1 MNGPAW
7 QAVVL
12 AGDRGAHDPVAAH
25 FGVPC
30 KALAPLAGR
39 PLLAHVLAALQDS
52 GAVDRIRLVGPRA
65 EHLALAPWLEQAIA
79 DGALGWQAPEAG
91 AAASAL
97 TAVNALAPG
106 PILITTADHAL
117 LGPALVRE
125 FLAGAG
131 ASGADAAIGLATHA
145 AVMAAFPGT
154 RRTRIRLADGPFCGC
169 NLFAVMTARGRQA
182 VAFWQALEAVRKH
195 PAQIARLL
203 GVTTLARYLTGRLDS
218 ASAFRAL
225 GARAGARIA
234 PVLLGAPQAAV
245 DVDSP
250 ADHAL
255 AEAWLARLS
264 APPSPP
270 LRRPARPGEN
280 PPPPS
285 AGR

>member
-1 MNGPAW
+1 MSGPAW

-12 AGDRGAHDPVAAH
+12 AGDRGAQDPVAAH

-52 GAVDRIRLVGPRA
+52 GVVERIRLVGPRA
-65 EHLALAPWLEQAIA
+65 EHLAHAPWLEQALA
-79 DGALGWQAPEAG
+79 AGTLTWQAPEAG
-91 AAASAL
+91 AAQSAL
-97 TAVNALAPG
+97 AAITALAPG
-106 PILITTADHAL
+106 PTLITTADHAL

-131 ASGADAAIGLATHA
+131 ASGADAAIGLAAHA
-145 AVMAAFPGT
+145 RVAAAFPGT

-169 NLFAVMTARGRQA
+169 NLFAVMTAQGRQA

-195 PAQIARLL
+195 PARIARLL
-203 GVTTLARYLTGRLDS
+203 GVTTLARYLAGRLDS
-218 ASAFRAL
+218 PAAFRAL
-225 GARAGARIA
+225 GACAGARIA

-255 AEAWLARLS
+255 AEAWLARVS
-264 APPSPP
+264 ASPSPP
-270 LRRPARPGEN
+270 PRRPARPGES